1 MLLPIKGIAITF
13 ANEFIGMF
21 EDWDAS
27 FVWGG
32 EVDCRSTA
40 PYEELHCALA
50 FTYDPYLSF

>member
-27 FVWGG
+27 FVLEG
-32 EVDCRSTA
+32 EG
-40 PYEELHCALA
+40 EEK
-50 FTYDPYLSF
+50 